1 VSIEVENITYIYNQG
16 TPAES
21 VALNGVS
28 LSVGRGRWISV
39 VGHTGSGKSTLA
51 QHMNLLLSPHSGSVA
66 IDGERAAPGQKN
78 ARELRRKVGLVFQY
92 PESQF
97 FAETVRREVE
107 FAPSNWGASGRELA
121 SRVDEAAALAGLDPS
136 LLGVN
141 PFSLSGGQRRRVA
154 IASVLAMKPDYLVL
168 DEPTAGLD
176 AEGILAL
183 TKMLREIK
191 SSGMGVVQVTHDLES
206 ALENSDEILALES
219 GAAAVFGSPDTVA
232 EYLAARSVKGLVL
245 PACSRFAAGLRARGI
260 DVSLTGGIGG
270 IVAAL
275 ERVGR
280 VSS

>member
-1 VSIEVENITYIYNQG
+1 MSIEVENVTYIYNQG

-28 LSVGRGRWISV
+28 LSAGRGRWVSV

-66 IDGERAAPGQKN
+66 IDGERAAPGRRN

-97 FAETVRREVE
+97 FAETVRGEIE
-107 FAPSNWGASGRELA
+107 FAPSNWGASGRELSA
-121 SRVDEAAALAGLDPS
+121 RVEEAAELAGLDTS

-154 IASVLAMKPDYLVL
+154 IASVLAMKPDYLIL

-176 AEGILAL
+176 AEGIRAL
-183 TKMLREIK
+183 TRMLREIK
-191 SSGMGVVQVTHDLES
+191 SGGMGVVQVTHDLES
-206 ALENSDEILALES
+206 ALANSDEILALEN
-219 GAAAVFGSPDTVA
+219 GAAAVFGTPDAVA
-232 EYLAARSVKGLVL
+232 EYLAARRVKGLVL
-245 PACSRFAAGLRARGI
+245 PALARFAVGLRARGV
-260 DVSLTGGIGG
+260 DVSLTSGVDG
-270 IVAAL
+270 IVAAV
-275 ERVGR
+275 ERARG
-280 VSS
+280 SSS